1 MKRDPLP
8 TAPPPVAQRKGARR
22 IDVGDRSA
30 IVAPMRYEAGWVV
43 SLDGFCVDSIHN
55 TLEEA
60 EASARRLLSDPDCPC
75 WIARRA

>member
-1 MKRDPLP
+1 MIATSSKAKR
-8 TAPPPVAQRKGARR
+8 
-22 IDVGDRSA
+22 IEVGDRIA
-30 IVAPMRYEAGWVV
+30 LVAPMKHQVGGWLV
-43 SLDGFCVDSIHN
+43 SLDGFCVDSIHS